1 MLRRDFLR
9 RTSLALAGGLILG
22 DEALEAFARL
32 THQRKSF
39 PGADVWPSGM
49 TDMLTSSSVHNL
61 NTTTYPEWGVS
72 YAHRGPVW
80 VIEGTVSDLHKAFET
95 PVWNALKHVTPES
108 EWLS

>member
-39 PGADVWPSGM
+39 PSAAIPRDYYGVI
-49 TDMLTSSSVHNL
+49 TDIRDGTITVNWDAAFPRGLLTNL
-61 NTTTYPEWGVS
+61 
-72 YAHRGPVW
+72 
-80 VIEGTVSDLHKAFET
+80 TVTDAGGFRPGGRIVLHKADWRT
-95 PVWNALKHVTPES
+95 ATA
-108 EWLS
+108 